1 MLHDRQKYA
10 RPPRDADSVISAAG
24 SRHVQK
30 AQTPFHGISGAAACT
45 VDWGS

>member
-10 RPPRDADSVISAAG
+10 CPLRDADSVISATS

-30 AQTPFHGISGAAACT
+30 AQTLFHGISGASART
-45 VDWGS
+45 VE